1 MSGMAFLWIVV
12 MIVGLI
18 GMIICSK
25 KQKTNPAMQPIGFV
39 LFIVVLVGAVML
51 LKVMNVFGG
60 GTSDIVNSE
69 LSYSA
74 SRGNKAGKYL
84 AGIAAGKKVLLIAEN
99 GFDKNENSKRI
110 IDAVKAGYGSENVV
124 VDSLTVKGAGEE
136 GAMPIEELM
145 KAKDFDALLAKHK
158 DAGVVISILGL
169 PSDAYK
175 MAYFRGG
182 KDRPVL
188 FLLSS
193 GIGNAKFLVD
203 KIKSGDISG
212 VIVPNPKADYEVKA
226 PSDPDKA
233 FAIRYILV
241 DKSNI
246 DKNRSLLGE

>member
-1 MSGMAFLWIVV
+1 MNGMAFLWIVI

-18 GMIICSK
+18 GMIVCSK
-25 KQKTNPAMQPIGFV
+25 KQKTNPAMQSVGFV
-39 LFIVVLVGAVML
+39 LFLVVLAGAVML
-51 LKVMNVFGG
+51 LREMNVFGG
-60 GTSDIVNSE
+60 GASDIVNSE
-69 LSYSA
+69 LTYSA
-74 SRGNKAGKYL
+74 SRGNKAGKFL
-84 AGIAAGKKVLLIAEN
+84 SGIAGGKKVLIIAEN

-110 IDAVKAGYGSENVV
+110 VEAVKAGYGSENVV
-124 VDSLTVKGAGEE
+124 VDSLAVKGAGEE

-145 KAKDFDALLAKHK
+145 KGKDFDALIAKHK

-175 MAYFRGG
+175 MSFFRNKKG
-182 KDRPVL
+182 RPVL

-203 KIKSGDISG
+203 KIKSGDIAG

-226 PSDPDKA
+226 PSDPEKA

-241 DKSNI
+241 DQKNI
-246 DKNRSLLGE
+246 DKNRGLLGE